1 MNNLLKLFFL
11 FICLGQALAQ
21 ESSSSIGSTQKVG
34 EIPDSSLDQIM
45 DAREDLKPEYG
56 FEDVYVALNKK
67 NSSAKSG
74 AVLNLENIDEIKD
87 AKDIY
92 WGVTVSGI
100 LKFDRENMGAAGTS
114 GKRFPIVASGNTGT
128 TQILVYNRDVDPESK
143 KPIPGD
149 KLYKVFR
156 VTVTDENLVDLMQ
169 QMKAKMGKVEGIE
182 LRIVGDQIVVD
193 GKVVIPRDL
202 RRVLTVVQNYQSKG
216 RPVELLAEISP
227 LALQLL
233 AEKMQDEINGG
244 KDRPTNIYVRV
255 LNGRFILEGSVDK
268 RIDRDI
274 AVQTC
279 QAMIQDQF
287 QLDPKA
293 IKAPNFPNLPE
304 CMLRIRIRP
313 GAPLDP
319 DPIIT
324 VRVDFVSLVRNYLK
338 AFNFKWGPGVQADT
352 NLGYSSDLG
361 RFIGSFQAIVS
372 GLFPTLSTLSRNG
385 HARVLKSATLLVRDG
400 DDNSSGE
407 SGAGPESSIREVLEI
422 PYLSPA
428 TVGANGQPIPPQWN
442 FKPLETRVS
451 LRVRSIPGTD
461 KINLAIKATQ
471 TEAQDKPA
479 PDAPPGSLAYDV
491 NTSLVVSNGDSAALG
506 GMISERRLVSL
517 GRDPSNT
524 TASNSDSND
533 ITLFKF
539 SRFHEFTDQKN
550 QMIIF
555 VTPTKIRNASEGTE
569 SLKRK
574 FRLKK

>member
-1 MNNLLKLFFL
+1 MNKLLIPFL
-11 FICLGQALAQ
+11 ICSFLSAAFAQ
-21 ESSSSIGSTQKVG
+21 ETNGQNTKTQKVG
-34 EIPDSSLDQIM
+34 EIPDSSLDLIM
-45 DAREDLKPEYG
+45 ESRDDLKPLYG
-56 FEDVYVALNKK
+56 FEEIYVALNKK
-67 NSSAKSG
+67 NAASKSG
-74 AVLNLENIDEIKD
+74 AVLNLESIDELKGG
-87 AKDIY
+87 KDIY

-100 LKFDRENMGAAGTS
+100 LKFDRESMGAPGAS
-114 GKRFPIVASGNTGT
+114 GKRFPIVALGNTGT
-128 TQILVYNRDVDPESK
+128 TQVLVYNRDTDPETK
-143 KPIPGD
+143 KPIPGE
-149 KLYKVFR
+149 KLFKVFR

-169 QMKAKMGKVEGIE
+169 QMKAKMGKIEGIE
-182 LRIVGDQIVVD
+182 IRIVGDQVVVD

-202 RRVLTVVQNYQSKG
+202 RRVLTVVKNYQSKG

-287 QLDPKA
+287 QLDPKD
-293 IKAPNFPNLPE
+293 IKAPNFQNLPE

-338 AFNFKWGPGVQADT
+338 AFNFKWGPGVQADSSI
-352 NLGYSSDLG
+352 GYSSDVG
-361 RFIGSFQAIVS
+361 RFIGSFQAIVT
-372 GLFPTLSTLSRNG
+372 GLFPTLSTLAHHG

-400 DDNSSGE
+400 DDTNAGDGS
-407 SGAGPESSIREVLEI
+407 GPESSIREVLEI
-422 PYLSPA
+422 PYFTPGS
-428 TVGANGQPIPPQWN
+428 TGANGQSTPPQWN
-442 FKPLETRVS
+442 FKQLETKVS

-461 KINLAIKATQ
+461 KINLAIVATQ

-479 PDAPPGSLAYDV
+479 PDAPPGALMYDV

-506 GMISERRLVSL
+506 GMISERRLISV
-517 GRDPSNT
+517 GRDP
-524 TASNSDSND
+524 ASASGEGNN
-533 ITLFKF
+533 ITLFDF
-539 SRFHEFTDQKN
+539 SRSHEFTDQKN

>member
-1 MNNLLKLFFL
+1 MNNLAKLLL
-11 FICLGQALAQ
+11 FVFCAFPVFAQ
-21 ESSSSIGSTQKVG
+21 DDKSKSTETQKVG
-34 EIPDSSLDQIM
+34 EVPDSSLDEIM
-45 DAREDLKPEYG
+45 QSRDELKPIYG
-56 FEDVYVALNKK
+56 FEEIYIALNKK
-67 NSSAKSG
+67 DSSTKSG
-74 AVLNLENIDEIKD
+74 AVINLDSIEEIND

-100 LKFDRENMGAAGTS
+100 LKFDRESMGVAGLS
-114 GKRFPIVASGNTGT
+114 NKRFPIVASGNTGT
-128 TQILVYNRDVDPESK
+128 TQVLVYNRETDPQTK
-143 KPIPGD
+143 KPVPGD

-156 VTVTDENLVDLMQ
+156 VTVTNENLVDLMQ
-169 QMKAKMGKVEGIE
+169 QMKAKMGRIEGVEI
-182 LRIVGDQIVVD
+182 RIIGDQVVVD
-193 GKVVIPRDL
+193 GKVIIPRDL

-216 RPVELLAEISP
+216 KPVELLAEISP

-293 IKAPNFPNLPE
+293 IKAPNYGNLPE

-338 AFNFKWGPGVQADT
+338 AFNFKWGPGVSADASF
-352 NLGYSSDLG
+352 GYSSDVG
-361 RFIGSFQAIVS
+361 RFLGSFQAIVS
-372 GLFPTLSTLSRNG
+372 GLFPTLSTLARNG

-400 DDNSSGE
+400 DDTSAGDGS
-407 SGAGPESSIREVLEI
+407 GPESSIREVLEI
-422 PYLSPA
+422 PYFTPGS
-428 TVGANGQPIPPQWN
+428 TGSNGQSTPPQWN

-479 PDAPPGSLAYDV
+479 PDAPPGTLAYDV

-506 GMISERRLVSL
+506 GMISERRAVSM
-517 GRDPSNT
+517 GRDPADT
-524 TASNSDSND
+524 TGTGGNSND
-533 ITLFKF
+533 ITLFKL
-539 SRFHEFTDQKN
+539 SRAHEFTDQKN

>member
-1 MNNLLKLFFL
+1 MNKLIKILSFIFL
-11 FICLGQALAQ
+11 MGFLNAQ
-21 ESSSSIGSTQKVG
+21 EDPSLNTKSQKVG

-45 DAREDLKPEYG
+45 ESREDLKPLYG
-56 FEDVYVALNKK
+56 FEEIYIALNKK
-67 NSSAKSG
+67 NTAAKSG
-74 AVLNLENIDEIKD
+74 AVLNLEPIEDIKD
-87 AKDIY
+87 SKDIY

-100 LKFDRENMGAAGTS
+100 LKFDRESLSTPGAS
-114 GKRFPIVASGNTGT
+114 SKRFPIVASGNTGT
-128 TQILVYNRDVDPESK
+128 TQILVYNRETDAESK
-143 KPIPGD
+143 KAVPGE

-182 LRIVGDQIVVD
+182 IRIIGDQVVVD

-202 RRVLTVVQNYQSKG
+202 RRVLTVVQNYQGKG
-216 RPVELLAEISP
+216 KPVELLAEISP

-338 AFNFKWGPGVQADT
+338 AFSFKWGPGVTADASF
-352 NLGYSSDLG
+352 GYSSDVG
-361 RFIGSFQAIVS
+361 RFLGSFQAIVT
-372 GLFPTLSTLSRNG
+372 GLFPTLNTLARNG

-400 DDNSSGE
+400 DDTAAGDGS
-407 SGAGPESSIREVLEI
+407 GPESTIREVLEI
-422 PYLSPA
+422 PYLTPA
-428 TVGANGQPIPPQWN
+428 STSANGQQTPPQWN

-479 PDAPPGSLAYDV
+479 PDAPPGTLAYDV

-506 GMISERRLVSL
+506 GMISERRLISV

-524 TASNSDSND
+524 TAADSSGND